1 MRNALPDKALAPF
14 AHIGTLWIKG
24 GARWYKNAQHSCAM
38 VSIRTETLRSPA
50 RAGNTDRTRTAPSR
64 RDSAEK
70 GNVHLRRPAMAR
82 LSIFFP
88 TLLTR
93 RAIRTGYCFLYAAI
107 GCLSTLA
114 TGAQQSVGLAL
125 EINNGRGVP
134 LSVKA
139 GHDFHLNQ
147 IDIRTSIKTGDD
159 QGIAPLKTA
168 GMFAKLPWD
177 GLRYEEDFAEP
188 EQAGGFHTRRRFFT
202 GARWMQQPAT
212 FVVTPLDARGKAT
225 APPVVIA
232 VGHDKKRK
240 ITDTM
245 FINRLRAIQWT
256 RDCTSATSCTG
267 ARDFEA
273 EALIELRNSLHRDR
287 KLLIGAT
294 TSALQVRWSLL
305 PAEKFLIPVE
315 RIGVTEYAYG
325 YSIAVDALTP
335 PRPDGS
341 YPPGEKIS
349 FRLSQLDGAG
359 KRLHPQGS
367 LPTYTEFRAGRN
379 DSGLQYYRGFDE
391 PAVAYYRRKHRER
404 MLMAQIVG
412 PVQLLSPIRSIVQ
425 IDDFLGSN
433 VTQKVGRPERD
444 GIYAEFQLFPPSND
458 LFGGAFDPQH
468 AGWDVPVS
476 DQFTF
481 HVPKNAESGTYLVT
495 VKGRR
500 VYLGEDI
507 PASRTI
513 EIQVGTTQRTEPRLT
528 ATNCSG
534 CHKEGSA
541 LTSLLHGNGNLAACN
556 ACHSP
561 LAFEPDNATYVRI
574 HFIHS
579 RSDRFRATLAQCSA
593 CHREKASVQRASKA
607 ACMSCHKS
615 YPDSHVQLFGPIRSI
630 YVGGRQEPFASCA
643 ENCHQAHAGSGF
655 SGDPKPRG
663 RTGGRAGKILRDGL
677 TKNHGRLS
685 GRPVD

>member
-1 MRNALPDKALAPF
+1 
-14 AHIGTLWIKG
+14 
-24 GARWYKNAQHSCAM
+24 
-38 VSIRTETLRSPA
+38 
-50 RAGNTDRTRTAPSR
+50 
-64 RDSAEK
+64 
-70 GNVHLRRPAMAR
+70 MAR
-82 LSIFFP
+82 LNEFPLSILKRP
-88 TLLTR
+88 
-93 RAIRTGYCFLYAAI
+93 AIRLGGLFLCVAVC
-107 GCLSTLA
+107 CLSALA
-114 TGAQQSVGLAL
+114 AEAQQLVGLAL
-125 EINNGRGVP
+125 EIDNSHGVP
-134 LSVKA
+134 LKVKA
-139 GHDFHLNQ
+139 GQDFYINQ
-147 IDIRTSIKTGDD
+147 IDIRISIKTTAD
-159 QGIAPLKTA
+159 QGIAPLKTVK
-168 GMFAKLPWD
+168 MLAKLPWD
-177 GLRYEEDFAEP
+177 GVRHEEDFSEP

-202 GARWMQQPAT
+202 GARWMKQVAS
-212 FVVTPLDARGKAT
+212 FIVTPLNARGEAT

-232 VGHDKKRK
+232 VGHDRKRK
-240 ITDTM
+240 TTETM

-256 RDCTSATSCTG
+256 RDCASATSCTA
-267 ARDFEA
+267 ARDFET
-273 EALIELRNSLHRDR
+273 EALIELRNSLRRDR
-287 KLLIGAT
+287 KLSIGAT

-305 PAEKFLIPVE
+305 PLETFLIPVE
-315 RIGVTEYAYG
+315 RIGEPEYAYG
-325 YSIAVDALTP
+325 YRIEVDTLTP
-335 PRPDGS
+335 PHPDGT
-341 YPPGEKIS
+341 YPPGEKIT
-349 FRLSQLDGAG
+349 FRLNQLDGAG
-359 KRLHPQGS
+359 KRLHPQGA
-367 LPTYTEFRAGRN
+367 LPTYAEFRAGRN

-412 PVQLLSPIRSIVQ
+412 PVQKLSPIRSIVQ

-433 VTQKVGRPERD
+433 ITQKVGRPERD

-468 AGWDVPVS
+468 AGWDAPVS

-481 HVPKNAESGTYLVT
+481 HVPENAESGTYLVT

-561 LAFEPDNATYVRI
+561 LAFEPDNAAYVRI

-579 RSDRFRATLAQCSA
+579 RSDRFRAPLAQCSA
-593 CHREKASVQRASKA
+593 CHREKTSVQRASKA

-630 YVGGRQEPFASCA
+630 YVGGQQEPFASCS
-643 ENCHQAHAGSGF
+643 ENCHQTHAGSGF
-655 SGDPKPRG
+655 HGDPKANE
-663 RTGGRAGKILRDGL
+663 RAGKIVRDGL
-677 TKNHGRLS
+677 KTNHGPLS
-685 GRPVD
+685 GRPADKRVMRDDKENETAIR